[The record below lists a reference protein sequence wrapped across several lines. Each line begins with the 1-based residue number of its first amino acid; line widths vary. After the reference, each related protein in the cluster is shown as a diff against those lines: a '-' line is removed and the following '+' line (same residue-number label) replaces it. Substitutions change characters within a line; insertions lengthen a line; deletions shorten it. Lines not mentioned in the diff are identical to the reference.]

1 VNRRTTLL
9 GLLLASVAVALTACQ
24 ASPGAAA
31 FVGDDRVTAEQ
42 LQSDLDSA
50 LATPKLKEGVTQ
62 QYGADLSTF
71 RRQLLNDRVRHELV
85 DAAVR
90 RTGVT
95 VSDDEVLK
103 LIESQ
108 GGFDRARDAG
118 HWSHNLAVRHFK
130 DLLLTAELG
139 YAQQHVHRPTEAE
152 LRAAY
157 DQQAPTQTQ
166 VRLGLIQVPDRG
178 TLNQVIAQLR
188 ADPSQFA
195 AVAAKY
201 PGSAPEPAS
210 YTPANIPASIRTQL
224 LAAKPDD
231 ILPFVGTDQTG
242 AGQYLAVKVFG
253 VRRPT
258 FEDLRLQ
265 LSLPSLSEAFD
276 AGQAYL
282 ATLAKQVGVRV
293 NPRYG
298 TWNSSTAQIDQAPNP
313 LVTLQPTPTPTPSG
327 GAAAGS

>member
-9 GLLLASVAVALTACQ
+9 GLLVAGVVAALTGCQ
-24 ASPGAAA
+24 TSPGAAA

-50 LATPKLKEGVTQ
+50 FATPKLKDGVTQ
-62 QYGADLSTF
+62 QYGSDLSTF

-85 DAAVR
+85 DEAVQ
-90 RTGVT
+90 RTGVK
-95 VSDDEVLK
+95 VSDDDVQR

-118 HWSHNLAVRHFK
+118 HWSHDLAVRHFK

-157 DQQAPTQTQ
+157 EQQAPSQTQ
-166 VRLGLIQVPDRG
+166 ARLGLIQVPDQA
-178 TLNQVIAQLR
+178 TLDRVVAQLR
-188 ADPSQFA
+188 ADPSQLG
-195 AVAAKY
+195 AVAAQY
-201 PGSAPEPAS
+201 PGSAPEAAG
-210 YTPANIPASIRTQL
+210 YTLANIPPDIRSKILT
-224 LAAKPDD
+224 AKPGD
-231 ILPFVGTDQTG
+231 ILPYVGTDQTG
-242 AGQYLAVKVFG
+242 AKQYLAVKVYG
-253 VRRPT
+253 VQRPS
-258 FEDLRLQ
+258 FENLRLQ

-282 ATLAKQVGVRV
+282 ANLAKQVGVRV

-298 TWNSSTAQIDQAPNP
+298 SWNQKTAQIDQAPNP
-313 LVTLQPTPTPTPSG
+313 LVTLQPTPTPSG

>member
-31 FVGDDRVTAEQ
+31 FVGGERVTAEQ

-50 LATPKLKEGVTQ
+50 FATPKLKDGVTQ
-62 QYGADLSTF
+62 QYGSDLSTF

-85 DAAVR
+85 DEAVQ
-90 RTGVT
+90 RTGAT

-103 LIESQ
+103 LIDSQ

-118 HWSHNLAVRHFK
+118 HWSHDLAVRHFK

-139 YAQQHVHRPTEAE
+139 YAQQNVHRPSDAE

-157 DQQAPTQTQ
+157 EQQAPGLTQL
-166 VRLGLIQVPDRG
+166 RLGLIQVPDRG
-178 TLNQVIAQLR
+178 TLNQVIARLR

-201 PGSAPEPAS
+201 PGSAPEPAN
-210 YTPANIPASIRTQL
+210 YTPANIPPSIRSKL

-242 AGQYLAVKVFG
+242 AGQYLAVKVYG

-265 LSLPSLSEAFD
+265 LSLPSLSNAFD

-282 ATLAKQVGVRV
+282 ATLAKRVGVRV